1 MKAND
6 SGENFKDTDSSVEW
20 NTSRNPSGRTGD
32 GLEIDVAEEELEDED
47 DGTWLD
53 EEGTTEEISEADDS
67 CDCSVMD
74 EEVEDSTELDS
85 S

>member
-20 NTSRNPSGRTGD
+20 NTARNPSGRAGD

-47 DGTWLD
+47 DGAWLD
-53 EEGTTEEISEADDS
+53 EEGTTEEISEADDP
-67 CDCSVMD
+67 CDCSAMD